1 MNSYDFL
8 NYTTIKCRFTA
19 NLIVHSTMTYVS
31 VHILPYLFKE
41 HERTVRIAPQTT
53 GRLQIVCYKNK
64 KVSYF
69 NLQQI

>member
-1 MNSYDFL
+1 
-8 NYTTIKCRFTA
+8 
-19 NLIVHSTMTYVS
+19 MTYVS